1 MDREQIKEKIL
12 LEKNANL
19 IDILEIASELYAK
32 VLVSTENEDYR
43 ISYDYYK
50 ISDNTIQDLT
60 EEEKDEIKHFF
71 EINTGNI
78 VY

>member
-32 VLVSTENEDYR
+32 ALVSKEEKNNR
-43 ISYDYYK
+43 ISFDYYK
-50 ISDNTIQDLT
+50 ISENTIQDLT